1 MRNLRHKIKNDTN
14 ELVYKTAGL
23 TDIQSIMVTKGK
35 KREG

>member
-14 ELVYKTAGL
+14 ELVYKTDGL